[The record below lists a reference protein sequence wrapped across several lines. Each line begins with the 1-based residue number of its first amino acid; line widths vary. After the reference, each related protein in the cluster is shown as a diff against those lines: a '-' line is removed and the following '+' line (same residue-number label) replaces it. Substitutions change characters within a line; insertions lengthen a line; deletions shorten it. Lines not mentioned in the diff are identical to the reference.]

1 MNHTRDKVP
10 PMRVEYVRVGRALLP
25 SILPEPPPR
34 KLGPRLGEGY
44 EDDEDARARANPW
57 GPIQVRTRGAKACR
71 AEAFEEAARATE
83 ESLCVACSHEGCEA
97 RRFAAAAIR
106 RLK

>member
-25 SILPEPPPR
+25 SILPDTPPR

-44 EDDEDARARANPW
+44 EDDEDARARANLW
-57 GPIQVRTRGAKACR
+57 GPILVRARGAKVCR
-71 AEAFEEAARATE
+71 AEAFEKAAQATE
-83 ESLCVACSHEGCEA
+83 EYVCCSCFHEGCVA

-106 RLK
+106 RLA